1 MHSLVDTILR
11 CVCVCAGADMLEL
24 TVGDLG
30 GVLGFAR
37 PVVCFSKRQALVFF
51 SFFFP
56 FPMNILLALIQNY
69 KPSFK
74 QALWDVMHGRTP
86 SSPIQLSLSPK
97 KYVVFFF

>member
-51 SFFFP
+51 FLLFFLF
-56 FPMNILLALIQNY
+56 Q
-69 KPSFK
+69 
-74 QALWDVMHGRTP
+74 
-86 SSPIQLSLSPK
+86 
-97 KYVVFFF
+97 